1 MYGNDF
7 SLKLEKF
14 CVDYKMNTNI
24 YIHIHLSTREVNVRA
39 LSQLISLEY
48 WMRLLQRVIQKLVE
62 STSIYTFSNPDSAY
76 IYVLSCLTCL
86 ALNLSTCCNDVLL
99 GMYDYQRQIFITSFV
114 KYLFPPPQITLFRLL
129 PFL

>member
-76 IYVLSCLTCL
+76 IYALSSLTCL

>member
-39 LSQLISLEY
+39 ISQLISLEY

-76 IYVLSCLTCL
+76 IYVLSSLTCL

-114 KYLFPPPQITLFRLL
+114 KYLFPPP
-129 PFL
+129 